1 MFQHILIPV
10 RPNRPSTW
18 RKALPMAVGEAQ
30 RYGAKLHVITV
41 TSEVDPE
48 DDKKT
53 ANDVAREL
61 QDLVDEQVPG
71 DVAVEAQIY
80 KGATVHRNVRKAA
93 EERGCDLIVMN
104 SHRPDLR
111 DYLIGSNASQVVRH
125 AGCSVL
131 VVR

>member
-1 MFQHILIPV
+1 MFQTILIPI

-18 RKALPMAVGEAQ
+18 RKALPLAVSEAE
-30 RYGAKLHVITV
+30 RHGAKLHVITV

-53 ANDVAREL
+53 ANEVARAL
-61 QDLVDEQVPG
+61 QDLVDAQVPR
-71 DVAVEAQIY
+71 DVAVEAEVY
-80 KGATVHRNVRKAA
+80 KGASVHRTVRKAA

>member
-1 MFQHILIPV
+1 MFQNILIPI
-10 RPNRPSTW
+10 RPSRPSTW
-18 RKALPMAVGEAQ
+18 RKALPVAVGEAQ

-61 QDLVDEQVPG
+61 QELVDEQVPE
-71 DVAVEAQIY
+71 DVAVDAQIY
-80 KGATVHRNVRKAA
+80 KGASVHRNVRKAA
-93 EERGCDLIVMN
+93 EERDCDLIVMN
-104 SHRPDLR
+104 SHRPELR

-125 AGCSVL
+125 ASCSVL

>member
-61 QDLVDEQVPG
+61 QELVDEQVPG

-125 AGCSVL
+125 ASCSVL

>member
-1 MFQHILIPV
+1 MFENILIPV

-61 QDLVDEQVPG
+61 QELVDEQVPG

-125 AGCSVL
+125 ASCSVL

>member
-1 MFQHILIPV
+1 MFENILIPV

-125 AGCSVL
+125 ASCSVL

>member
-1 MFQHILIPV
+1 MFENILIPI

-18 RKALPMAVGEAQ
+18 RKALPLAVGEAR

-41 TSEVDPE
+41 TSDVDPE

-53 ANDVAREL
+53 ARDVAREL
-61 QDLVDEQVPG
+61 RELVDEQVPA
-71 DVAVEAQIY
+71 DITVETQIY
-80 KGATVHRNVRKAA
+80 KGASVHRNVRKAA
-93 EERGCDLIVMN
+93 EERNCDLIVMN

-125 AGCSVL
+125 TTCSVL

>member
-125 AGCSVL
+125 ASCSVL